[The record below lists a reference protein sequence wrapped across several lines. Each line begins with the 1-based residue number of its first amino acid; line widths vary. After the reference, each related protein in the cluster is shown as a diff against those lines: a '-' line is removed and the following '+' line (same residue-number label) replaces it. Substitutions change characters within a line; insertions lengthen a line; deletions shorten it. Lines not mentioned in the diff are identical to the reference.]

1 MQILFILLP
10 KSKKT
15 RLLSI
20 EVTENTRRGS
30 SYSIL
35 FWWFN
40 QRWGTWK
47 KKKKSLFG
55 QTEQAAEEKNQAS
68 RNLAFFSH
76 PSVLVLTTVLSL
88 FNGTSSCWSL
98 SAMILLLQISSVK
111 WLEAN
116 WNSLGKKKVNAFS
129 GGIYT

>member
-1 MQILFILLP
+1 MVQP
-10 KSKKT
+10 
-15 RLLSI
+15 
-20 EVTENTRRGS
+20 EMGDRG
-30 SYSIL
+30 
-35 FWWFN
+35 
-40 QRWGTWK
+40 
-47 KKKKSLFG
+47 KKKSLFG
-55 QTEQAAEEKNQAS
+55 QTEQAAEEKNQTS

-116 WNSLGKKKVNAFS
+116 WNSLEKKSECLVRRNLYLS
-129 GGIYT
+129 S